1 LDFRMGKPTFDSL
14 NIEVIREG
22 GFDILVVIME
32 VSTTE
37 YIGG

>member
-1 LDFRMGKPTFDSL
+1 MGKPTFDSL
-14 NIEVIREG
+14 NIEVIRKG